1 MLQRGRR
8 ARSEG
13 SCIPE
18 LSLLP
23 PSASSELW
31 CGQGG
36 PSGAGAAQVT
46 RSPGLQVSQTTAHIP
61 ALPRGRPTPAL
72 CSLALPHLWQLPPP
86 PGLFLPVSSL
96 VSKGPGGR
104 GCCRSGRGPQTSQ
117 CPLSSSE
124 KSAWAGHREEVPTHL
139 TRCSSRGG
147 SRVSSRDG
155 ERDRHTG
162 NPFQRPPA
170 ASRGTSYPSYPITSL
185 LLPLTTQDG
194 PHSC

>member
-23 PSASSELW
+23 PPSASSELW
-31 CGQGG
+31 CGRGG

-72 CSLALPHLWQLPPP
+72 CLLALPHLWQLPPP

-104 GCCRSGRGPQTSQ
+104 GCCCSGRGPQTSQ
-117 CPLSSSE
+117 CHLSSLE
-124 KSAWAGHREEVPTHL
+124 KSALGRAP
-139 TRCSSRGG
+139 RG
-147 SRVSSRDG
+147 SA
-155 ERDRHTG
+155 H
-162 NPFQRPPA
+162 PPHPLLFQRRVQGELTGWGKGSAHWQSIPKA
-170 ASRGTSYPSYPITSL
+170 PS
-185 LLPLTTQDG
+185 G
-194 PHSC
+194 F